1 MLQMPDQAGAVDH
14 EEIKEEGFLT
24 RPPFTLPS
32 STRPG
37 EAKRMMN
44 PGEYVMRLG
53 LKSSVRSRVVQ
64 SEGLGGHARFAWNG
78 APF

>member
-1 MLQMPDQAGAVDH
+1 MDH
-14 EEIKEEGFLT
+14 EEIKEAGFLT

-32 STRPG
+32 STRPR

-53 LKSSVRSRVVQ
+53 LKSSVRSRVPIRKAW
-64 SEGLGGHARFAWNG
+64 EGMRVSRGMERRFED
-78 APF
+78 

>member
-1 MLQMPDQAGAVDH
+1 MDH

-32 STRPG
+32 STRPR

-53 LKSSVRSRVVQ
+53 LKSSVRSRVPIRKAC
-64 SEGLGGHARFAWNG
+64 EGMRASRGMERRFED
-78 APF
+78 